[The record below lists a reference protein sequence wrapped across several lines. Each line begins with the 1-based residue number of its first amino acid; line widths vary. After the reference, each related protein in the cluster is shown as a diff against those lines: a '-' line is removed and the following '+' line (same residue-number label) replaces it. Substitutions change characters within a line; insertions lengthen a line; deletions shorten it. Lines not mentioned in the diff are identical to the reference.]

1 MNARPAALITGASR
15 GIGAAT
21 AVALAGA
28 GWDVM
33 ITYVSNDAAAKE
45 VADACRALGAK
56 CEALQ
61 ADVSVEAD
69 VLRVFEAFDREF
81 GSIGALINNAGVVDR
96 KTRVDEL
103 TVERINRM
111 FAINVTGTI
120 ICAREAVRRMSTL
133 HGGNGGIIVNVGSA
147 ASRLGG
153 SGEYVDYA
161 ASKGAVDTF
170 TIGLAKEVATEG
182 IRVNCVRPGIVD
194 TDIHASGGQPD
205 RAQKMAAMIPMQRP
219 GRVDEIAASI
229 VFMCSPGSSFM
240 TGSFLDVSG
249 GR

>member
-1 MNARPAALITGASR
+1 MNNRPGALITGASR

-21 AVALAGA
+21 AIALAKD

-33 ITYVSNDAAAKE
+33 ITYVSNDAAASE
-45 VADACRALGAK
+45 VKMSCGALGAK
-56 CEALQ
+56 CEAVQ
-61 ADVSVEAD
+61 ADVSIEAD
-69 VLRVFEAFDREF
+69 VLRVFSAFDASF
-81 GSIGALINNAGVVDR
+81 GVLGALINNAGVVDR

-120 ICAREAVRRMSTL
+120 ICSREAVKRMSTL
-133 HGGNGGIIVNVGSA
+133 HGGSGGVIVNVGSA

-194 TDIHASGGQPD
+194 TEIHASGGQPG
-205 RAQKMAAMIPMQRP
+205 RALAMAAMIPMQRP
-219 GRVDEIAASI
+219 GRAEEIAASI
-229 VFMCSPGSSFM
+229 AFMCSPGSSFM